1 MEELL
6 LPCLNKQLFGIECY
20 GCGGQRALLLLIRGD
35 LRGAWFMFPAIYPL
49 LILLA
54 FVIFNLFYKFQA
66 AFYIKI
72 GLIIFTASIMI
83 ISYLLKIYQLFI

>member
-20 GCGGQRALLLLIRGD
+20 GCGGQRAALLLLNGD
-35 LRGAWFMFPAIYPL
+35 FHGAWFMFPAIYPI

-54 FVIFNLFYKFQA
+54 FAITNLFFNIKYDY
-66 AFYIKI
+66 YIKI
-72 GLIIFTASIMI
+72 GLILLTATVL
-83 ISYLLKIYQLFI
+83 LLKYLIKMYHLII